1 MELVTVV
8 VLLHFPEWIFLMQ
21 LQVYD
26 LLLSL
31 LELHEMHELLLRDG
45 PTQCRVSLLPKDL
58 SIIGSWSVAD
68 DIPIFSLLVTVSII
82 ISSYSHELFMVLLQ
96 LSGSVLLIFDRLP

>member
-1 MELVTVV
+1 
-8 VLLHFPEWIFLMQ
+8 MQ

-31 LELHEMHELLLRDG
+31 LELHKMHEFLLRDW

-58 SIIGSWSVAD
+58 SINRHWSVAD
-68 DIPIFSLLVTVSII
+68 EIPIFGLLMTVSLIF
-82 ISSYSHELFMVLLQ
+82 SSYSHELVMILLQ
-96 LSGSVLLIFDRLP
+96 LPGSVLLILD